1 MTEKRFNVFD
11 VDGTVFL
18 EDHKEGSYHIG
29 EKENVD
35 IHCLNDIADRLNTY
49 ADENEELNQSL
60 LSTSKELQYGVK
72 KVQKLAK
79 ENEQLKQALK
89 NSYINEIC
97 ENCKYGNYFL
107 SDNFDGG
114 FEGDFEC
121 LKKHFDN
128 EHWKCD
134 GLKECDDFELDFK
147 GDVE

>member
-1 MTEKRFNVFD
+1 MNQFDEKRFELTKSSITDFRIYDNE
-11 VDGTVFL
+11 L
-18 EDHKEGSYHIG
+18 EDAYFIDCKDEHTVEGL
-29 EKENVD
+29 VD
-35 IHCLNDIADRLNTY
+35 LLNN
-49 ADENEELNQSL
+49 
-60 LSTSKELQYGVK
+60 LQ
-72 KVQKLAK
+72 K
-79 ENEQLKQALK
+79 ENEQLKFQLDECSNNKLYSRRELEKENGQLK
-89 NSYINEIC
+89 QTLKDSYINEIC
-97 ENCKYGNYFL
+97 ENCKYGHYYL